1 MGCGR
6 EGASIWFALGFRKEY
21 NRPEINGRRA
31 WRFPDFIKRKRYKS
45 EYFWHD
51 SFGKYWNRLIGCRL
65 GHKKPQWI
73 EGNSG
78 YDDEVLHCFACE
90 RNIK

>member
-6 EGASIWFALGFRKEY
+6 EGASIWFALGFRKKY
-21 NRPEINGRRA
+21 AGRGKRK

-51 SFGKYWNRLIGCRL
+51 SFGKYWNRLIGCRF
-65 GHKKPQWI
+65 GHRNAQWI
-73 EGNSG
+73 EGNC
-78 YDDEVLHCFACE
+78 DEEVLHCFACE
-90 RNIK
+90 KRI